1 MTKDKTIFIRN
12 IYYMLAYAFQSLRPD
27 EENEIEAED
36 FENIHDLFACILA
49 KGISFQLKQGLYREY
64 VSRKDDL
71 PVMHGKIDLPGTM
84 RNLAGSRRML
94 NCEYDE
100 FSEDNQMNQ
109 ILKLCASLL
118 VKCSD
123 VQQRYREALKR
134 VLLFFSSVSTI
145 QPAEIRWQAIHFHRN
160 NQNYRTLMYICQL
173 LLEGMLLTTD
183 SGEMKLAS
191 FIDDQRMSHLYE
203 KFILEYYIREH
214 PELRTR
220 SAQIPWAL
228 DDGVGTLLPAMQS
241 DVMLENPKNGR
252 VLIIDAKYYSHTLAR
267 NPYGQQTVHSANL
280 YQIFTYV
287 KNEQARRSINTEQ
300 HQGFCGTGG
309 NSGNSV
315 SGMLLY
321 AKTDEELVPDN
332 EYQMSGNRI
341 SVRTLDLNQKFDKIR
356 THLNLIAAELIA
368 SAIHAS

>member
-1 MTKDKTIFIRN
+1 MTKDKSIFIKN
-12 IYYMLAYAFQSLRPD
+12 IYYMLAYAFRSLNPY
-27 EENEIEAED
+27 EEEQIEAET

-49 KGISFQLKQGLYREY
+49 KGIGLQLKHGLYREY
-64 VSRKDDL
+64 VSCRDDL
-71 PVMHGKIDLPGTM
+71 PVMHGKIDISGTM
-84 RNLAGSRRML
+84 RNLSGSRRML
-94 NCEYDE
+94 SCEYDE

-118 VKCSD
+118 LKCTDVK
-123 VQQRYREALKR
+123 QEYRDELKKE
-134 VLLFFSSVSTI
+134 LLFFSSVSTI
-145 QPAEIRWQAIHFHRN
+145 RPGEIRWQAIHFHRN
-160 NQNYRTLMYICQL
+160 NQNYRILLSICQL

-183 SGEMKLAS
+183 SGEMKLTS

-214 PELRTR
+214 SELRTH

-267 NPYGQQTVHSANL
+267 NPYGQQTVHSGNL

-287 KNEQARRSINTEQ
+287 KNEQARRDANIGQ
-300 HQGFCGTGG
+300 HQGFCGTFGD
-309 NSGNSV
+309 SGNSV

-332 EYQMSGNRI
+332 EYRMSGNRI
-341 SVRTLDLNQKFDKIR
+341 SVRTLDLNQRFDKIR
-356 THLNLIAAELIA
+356 TQLDLAATGLI
-368 SAIHAS
+368 SPTV